1 MKENKTTV
9 NNLSLDIKVASE
21 DGEKYTLENMLYR
34 IEALEEKINNI
45 TFFLNNPRKL
55 NHYE

>member
-1 MKENKTTV
+1 MKGNKTTV

-21 DGEKYTLENMLYR
+21 DGENYTLENMLYR
-34 IEALEEKINNI
+34 IEALEEKIGDI